1 MRRIIVSIAVLF
13 LSISLLAQ
21 KQVIIR
27 FISEDPTAI
36 NTAVDAFENAD
47 ILFTME
53 RTVQP
58 DDTPEMKGALSKV
71 QWKNN
76 ELVGKIVD

>member
-36 NTAVDAFENAD
+36 NTAVDALKTPISSLPWKGPCNRT
-47 ILFTME
+47 IL
-53 RTVQP
+53 R
-58 DDTPEMKGALSKV
+58 K
-71 QWKNN
+71 
-76 ELVGKIVD
+76 